1 MDLLLPS
8 RKSFPWLFAAVL
20 IAVIA
25 WVYWPVNHAG
35 FIWID
40 KSDFVEHG
48 WLRTGDLWKHY
59 ILRDF
64 NGWTQYFRPLVVAL
78 FTLQV
83 RLFHDTPGPMHT
95 VTLVMHLGNV
105 LLVGLLTRRC
115 CGAQARTAA
124 WLSLAAMVIYG
135 LHPML
140 IEPVAWIGCQFEQV
154 VNLLTLGALLAS
166 LGIGRVWLRAGTVT
180 VLFFLAACAKESAVA
195 IPPLV
200 VLFDWLLYS
209 DRAHQ
214 PLVPAV
220 RQVLRRNLPTYAG
233 MVLAGVVYLFLRH
246 WALGA
251 LINTGDVVHHQSG
264 WAHFQQVCFLYV
276 HYWTSLFS
284 PSHMSIIHPVDV
296 ARFQSFSISNVATD
310 VLAVAILGVGTWLAV
325 HRASVLGVL
334 VLAVTV
340 SLVPVLHIV
349 ALNFDASLY
358 HERYAMMA
366 LAMACVLVM
375 RMRPPKAFADV
386 LPMRR
391 AGSLSALLLAGWA
404 LLAIMNIRATLPFW
418 ANDIALWQWA
428 AKEYPRSALAA
439 NNLLSSYVNHGN
451 YSQAHDLLKK
461 IKQEKLHCPRC
472 TLNEAFLALAEN
484 KPDVAEHAL
493 QIVRDDPLVA
503 QDPSFYRSY
512 LTTTGQMLVA
522 KGEYHDAEGVLREAV
537 RLSPTV
543 ASPRILLTLAL
554 AGQGRLAQARAMEQA
569 ALAALPLAKRP
580 DKKRMMDAA
589 IAKGAEASRGNPVSP
604 AAAPARN

>member
-1 MDLLLPS
+1 MDFLLPS

-48 WLRTGDLWKHY
+48 WLRTGDLWKHF

-124 WLSLAAMVIYG
+124 WMSLAAMVIYG

-166 LGIGRVWLRAGTVT
+166 LGIGRTWLRAGTVT

-209 DRAHQ
+209 DRANQ
-214 PLVPAV
+214 PLMPAV
-220 RQVLRRNLPTYAG
+220 RQVLRRNFPTYAG

-276 HYWTSLFS
+276 HYWISLFCRTTRAS
-284 PSHMSIIHPVDV
+284 PSGGCSSLP
-296 ARFQSFSISNVATD
+296 
-310 VLAVAILGVGTWLAV
+310 
-325 HRASVLGVL
+325 GVL
-334 VLAVTV
+334 LGQCRHGRPRGDHPGHRYLVGGAVLRIGARCTALAVTV
-340 SLVPVLHIV
+340 SLVLVLHIV
-349 ALNFDASLY
+349 VLNFDAQ
-358 HERYAMMA
+358 
-366 LAMACVLVM
+366 ACTT
-375 RMRPPKAFADV
+375 
-386 LPMRR
+386 
-391 AGSLSALLLAGWA
+391 SAT
-404 LLAIMNIRATLPFW
+404 R
-418 ANDIALWQWA
+418 
-428 AKEYPRSALAA
+428 
-439 NNLLSSYVNHGN
+439 
-451 YSQAHDLLKK
+451 
-461 IKQEKLHCPRC
+461 
-472 TLNEAFLALAEN
+472 
-484 KPDVAEHAL
+484 
-493 QIVRDDPLVA
+493 
-503 QDPSFYRSY
+503 
-512 LTTTGQMLVA
+512 
-522 KGEYHDAEGVLREAV
+522 
-537 RLSPTV
+537 
-543 ASPRILLTLAL
+543 
-554 AGQGRLAQARAMEQA
+554 
-569 ALAALPLAKRP
+569 
-580 DKKRMMDAA
+580 
-589 IAKGAEASRGNPVSP
+589 
-604 AAAPARN
+604 